1 MELNYNAL
9 PHHIAGGVRRYI
21 ESGEDV
27 GGFLRAVICND
38 LRQAFGR
45 ADSTNRARM
54 YDIVQF
60 FWHEAP
66 APCWGSPQSLE
77 RWQQHQGMQGWDK
90 E

>member
-1 MELNYNAL
+1 
-9 PHHIAGGVRRYI
+9 VR
-21 ESGEDV
+21 
-27 GGFLRAVICND
+27 
-38 LRQAFGR
+38 
-45 ADSTNRARM
+45 
-54 YDIVQF
+54 F